1 MSCTTTSPFLDG
13 NYHCSLSYFQIMSI
27 IPSTSQIPLHPSLN
41 LLKTAMPQT
50 SWTHIIHIQITP
62 KIQLLW
68 ASIMIQYHLRIIY
81 INLSLLITPTII
93 WHCIFAMLVCL
104 RQQFIQLLNL
114 SEIKAYDYLW
124 LMWYIK
130 LHCRKVHGTWSITSS
145 TYHFSEYC
153 SIQWQTWTNSKSGTG
168 WLKTQP

>member
-27 IPSTSQIPLHPSLN
+27 IPSTSQILLHPSLN
-41 LLKTAMPQT
+41 LLKTTMPQT
-50 SWTHIIHIQITP
+50 PGTHIIHIQITP

-81 INLSLLITPTII
+81 INLSLLITPKII

-130 LHCRKVHGTWSITSS
+130 LHCRKVHGTWSIISS

>member
-13 NYHCSLSYFQIMSI
+13 NYYCSLSYFQIMSI
-27 IPSTSQIPLHPSLN
+27 IPSTSQILLHPSLN

-50 SWTHIIHIQITP
+50 SWTHIIHPKITP

-104 RQQFIQLLNL
+104 RQHCIQFLHLL
-114 SEIKAYDYLW
+114 EIKGYDYLW
-124 LMWYIK
+124 FMRYVK
-130 LHCRKVHGTWSITSS
+130 LRFRLVHGTWSNISS
-145 TYHFSEYC
+145 TYHLSESW
-153 SIQWQTWTNSKSGTG
+153 SI
-168 WLKTQP
+168 